1 MRKLFWIFLLAG
13 FTTGAPLVQA
23 ESAIRNVQIQ
33 LKNRGFYYGSVDGV
47 SGSETEAAL
56 RRFQIRNGLAVTGT
70 MTEETSK
77 ALNRPPSASAPRVGG
92 GREETEVAPS
102 DFSESDQ
109 QFLQSNPRPSQ
120 ANSDPTPQ
128 PAPSY
133 ITREERRDE
142 HYSGR
147 LDQSARDYD
156 TRDGDDRPGYVP
168 PPVSIPLPYGGGAYD
183 EILLGTI
190 YEDASR
196 KEQRGIVQEAQYRLA
211 RLRYYHGEIDGLPG
225 PETEAALA
233 EFQDDGRRRVTG
245 RLDMATLDDLGLL
258 ERRRR
263 SPSISFGI
271 RFGDNR
277 VYRGIQIS
285 R

>member
-1 MRKLFWIFLLAG
+1 MRKIFWIILLAG
-13 FTTGAPLVQA
+13 FAAAVPLAQA
-23 ESAIRNVQIQ
+23 DSATRNVQIQ
-33 LKNRGFYYGSVDGV
+33 LKNRGFYYGAVDGL
-47 SGSETEAAL
+47 SGPETEAAL
-56 RRFQIRNGLAVTGT
+56 RRYQIRNGLSVTGT
-70 MTEETSK
+70 MTEETSN
-77 ALNRPPSASAPRVGG
+77 ALNRPPSASAPRIGG
-92 GREETEVAPS
+92 GGEETEAAPQ

-109 QFLQSNPRPSQ
+109 EFLESNPRPPQ
-120 ANSDPTPQ
+120 PNSDSTPR

-133 ITREERRDE
+133 IAREQEREER
-142 HYSGR
+142 YSGR
-147 LDQSARDYD
+147 LDQPSNDYYAD
-156 TRDGDDRPGYVP
+156 EDDRPGYVA
-168 PPVSIPLPYGGGAYD
+168 PPVSIPSPYGGSSYD

-190 YEDASR
+190 YEDSSR
-196 KEQRGIVQEAQYRLA
+196 QVQQGIVREAQYRLA
-211 RLRYYHGEIDGLPG
+211 RLRYYRGEIDGLPG

-263 SPSISFGI
+263 GPSITFGI